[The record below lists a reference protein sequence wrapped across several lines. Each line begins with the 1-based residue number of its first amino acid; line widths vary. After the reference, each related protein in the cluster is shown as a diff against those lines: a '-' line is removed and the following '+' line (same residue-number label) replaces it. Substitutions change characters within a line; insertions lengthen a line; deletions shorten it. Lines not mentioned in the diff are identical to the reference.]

1 MPEDHNNKERP
12 YRTFTSSG
20 EHSGTLGAAG
30 DYTRWNLLCQADK
43 NQDLKRPREQAALSP
58 APAFFKGQS

>member
-30 DYTRWNLLCQADK
+30 DYTRWY
-43 NQDLKRPREQAALSP
+43 SP
-58 APAFFKGQS
+58 FMSRQKSQF